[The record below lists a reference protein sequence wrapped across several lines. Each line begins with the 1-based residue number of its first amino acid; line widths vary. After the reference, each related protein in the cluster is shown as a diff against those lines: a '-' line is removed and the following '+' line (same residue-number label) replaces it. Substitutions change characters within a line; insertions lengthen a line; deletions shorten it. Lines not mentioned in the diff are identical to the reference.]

1 MAFPKYESYKDSG
14 EDWLGEVP
22 EHWEVKSLS
31 SILINRNEKNEPV
44 KTKDILSLS
53 IASGVT
59 PYSDENRGGN
69 KAKNDLTAYKLAYPG
84 DIVLNSMNVVVGA
97 VGLSKY
103 FGAISPVYYALYLR
117 NKEKTSIDF
126 YSYIF
131 SNSTFQ
137 KYLFQYGKGILV
149 KKSDSGKLNTI
160 RMKISM
166 QDLKKVPLPLPPI
179 TEQKRIVEFLD
190 HKTSEI
196 DEAIAKKQRLIK
208 LLQEQKAILINQA
221 VTKGLNPKATMRDSG
236 VEWVGEIPEHWEV
249 ARLKTLMKKM
259 DQGWS
264 PQCFNYPADDNQWG
278 VLKVGCV
285 NGYQFNSTEN
295 KVLPPNLK
303 PISELEIKHKDI
315 LISRANTIEL
325 VGSAACILEPRKK
338 LLISDKLFR
347 VLADEE
353 KVMPEFLVLLLQVRT
368 ARMQIEIGANGASF
382 SMQNIGRDVIRN
394 IWSAIPPVCEQKEIL
409 NLVLAINDQ
418 SRRMT
423 AAILKEIEVMT
434 EFKYTL
440 IANIVTGKILI

>member
-1 MAFPKYESYKDSG
+1 MAFPKYDSYKDSG

-196 DEAIAKKQRLIK
+196 DQAIAKKQRLIK
-208 LLQEQKAILINQA
+208 LLQEQKTILINQA
-221 VTKGLNPKATMRDSG
+221 VTKGLNLKAPMRDSG
-236 VEWVGEIPEHWEV
+236 VEWIGEVPEHWEV
-249 ARLKTLMKKM
+249 SRIGFIGEVGNGSTPNRSNAAYWESGSIPWLNSSKVNDGVIYYAEQFVTKRAVDECHLPIVKPNNIVIAITGEGKTRGTAALCKIETTI
-259 DQGWS
+259 
-264 PQCFNYPADDNQWG
+264 NQH
-278 VLKVGCV
+278 LA
-285 NGYQFNSTEN
+285 YIR
-295 KVLPPNLK
+295 
-303 PISELEIKHKDI
+303 IS
-315 LISRANTIEL
+315 
-325 VGSAACILEPRKK
+325 VPR
-338 LLISDKLFR
+338 IIPDF
-347 VLADEE
+347 
-353 KVMPEFLVLLLQVRT
+353 LLLYLKGMYEWMRFESSSAGST
-368 ARMQIEIGANGASF
+368 KGA
-382 SMQNIGRDVIRN
+382 ITCDDVKKYKI
-394 IWSAIPPVCEQKEIL
+394 SIPPVLEQKKIIDYTKETI
-409 NLVLAINDQ
+409 
-418 SRRMT
+418 
-423 AAILKEIEVMT
+423 KEID
-434 EFKYTL
+434 TL
-440 IANIVTGKILI
+440 IEKSLQSIDCLNSLKQILVSKAVTGKIKI